1 MTIVLFLTQQMND
14 LFCERLAACL
24 HMRQP
29 PPPLMKRPPTEILSV
44 DVANQNN
51 GRADNYLTISYT
63 ETADKESTKKLLE
76 EIRDLLK
83 NRVHSEE
90 EQRHDADKE
99 NEMKNDWMLAA
110 AVLDRICAICV
121 TVIFFAGTVVMCIAF
136 AIRS

>member
-24 HMRQP
+24 RMRQP
-29 PPPLMKRPPTEILSV
+29 TPPLMKRPPTEILSV

-51 GRADNYLTISYT
+51 DRADNFLTMSYT
-63 ETADKESTKKLLE
+63 ETADNESTKKLLE

-83 NRVHSEE
+83 TRVHSEE
-90 EQRHDADKE
+90 EQRYEAAKE

-110 AVLDRICAICV
+110 AVLDRICAISV
-121 TVIFFAGTVVMCIAF
+121 TVLFFAGTVVMCIAF

>member
-1 MTIVLFLTQQMND
+1 
-14 LFCERLAACL
+14 
-24 HMRQP
+24 
-29 PPPLMKRPPTEILSV
+29 MKRPPTEILSV

-51 GRADNYLTISYT
+51 GRADNYLTMSYT
-63 ETADKESTKKLLE
+63 ETADNESTKKLLE

-110 AVLDRICAICV
+110 AVLDRICAMSV